1 MKIYVDVTNLMNVDF
16 LTGIQRVVREV
27 VIRMIKDPRLNTVL
41 VSCNHLTNPFTVLNN
56 KKFTEYFTEGTCKK
70 GEINTP
76 LQLRIRDMTP
86 GSVFFDIDA
95 TFHSRKRR
103 SALLPQLKSRGI
115 RIAQFS
121 HDIIPLLRP
130 ETVNDNTLRLWMDHF
145 GAHMK
150 NDDLIMTS
158 VKESVR
164 RLQELNEK
172 MGLPEKKIV
181 NTWLGNDFIG
191 SETGDYPI
199 SDEIKAVEKKGRYV
213 IMVGTVEPRKNHKVI
228 LDAFDAELFDRGL
241 NLVIVGRMG
250 WDVEELAERINSH
263 PLLGK
268 KLFLLS
274 GVNDADLND
283 LYAHAYLM
291 AFPSY
296 MEGFGLPIVE
306 ALSHK
311 TPVVSSN
318 EAGIREVLGE
328 YGEAFDPDSPEEFC
342 AIVKSYLDDPD
353 KYRAVKEKVASYEPV
368 SWDTVANTMI
378 EHMLLLEPDMSHLPE
393 DIHIKQ
399 MVMISAREE
408 DLLATLPYVEHFMPF
423 IKELVL
429 CCPDRMVQPM
439 KDNYRGR
446 LEIKYLTD
454 DMVLGGEELPEDHGE
469 RNTFL
474 RFCIMKQDILDD
486 VFIMGDDDGRPLRMI
501 DESFYIK
508 DGKYQAYYYYD
519 GSEWWGTQGD
529 PTSFDL
535 LQSRY
540 FDFAV
545 DNGYPTYLFGSHMPQ
560 VIDRRIYNEIR
571 ERFPGIE
578 HAANCEWSLYFNYV
592 LYNYPGKIDV
602 KLYNTLNWPGNVF
615 DWNLY
620 EYPDKFAF
628 ENYYEHVY
636 RSQLFKNISDSFG
649 PETTRDNVLKI
660 FKRQQATMRRREG
673 IQVYEDFRK
682 EYAKEHKEYPV
693 MCIDGRNNALVIYAT
708 KTIRMLC
715 GDNLRMYIDL
725 LTDKDRQNDDLQ
737 VNYRFLNTETGTFS
751 RYDTIRKASFSEGM
765 MEMQFLAPPK
775 RGKYVLTIHAESG
788 KKFVELDIDAEV
800 VYGVDDDMTDSLG
813 NLVQQAIKEDRE
825 LDTED
830 IGELKDYSVDME
842 AVAAMSKEEMQSIIK
857 ELAENTAKQNEA
869 IKSMAKAFVN
879 EQRENRKVEKY
890 AEMDEL
896 YREMKALE
904 DEMK

>member
-41 VSCNHLTNPFTVLNN
+41 LSGNHITDPFTVLNN
-56 KKFTEYFTEGTCKK
+56 RKFTEYFVAGTCKK
-70 GEINTP
+70 SEINTA
-76 LQLRIRDMTP
+76 LRLRIKDMTP

-121 HDIIPLLRP
+121 HDIIPLLHP
-130 ETVNDNTLRLWMDHF
+130 ETVNVTTMRLWMDHF
-145 GAHMK
+145 AAHMK
-150 NDDLIMTS
+150 YDDLIITS
-158 VKESVR
+158 VKESVN
-164 RLQELNEK
+164 RLKELNSRF
-172 MGLPEKKIV
+172 GLPEKKIV
-181 NTWLGNDFIG
+181 NSWLGNDFIG

-199 SDEIKAVEKKGRYV
+199 SDEIKNVEHKGRYV
-213 IMVGTVEPRKNHKVI
+213 IMVGTIEPRKNHKVI
-228 LDAFDAELFDRGL
+228 LDAFDKKLFDRGL
-241 NLVIVGRMG
+241 NLVLVGRMG
-250 WDVEELAERINSH
+250 WDVEELAERINNH

-283 LYAHAYLM
+283 LYSHAYLM

-318 EAGIREVLGE
+318 EAAIREVLGE
-328 YGEAFDPDSPEEFC
+328 YGESFDPDDPDEFIR
-342 AIVKSYLDDPD
+342 IVESYLDDPE
-353 KYRAVKEKVASYEPV
+353 KYKAIKEKVASYVPV
-368 SWDTVANTMI
+368 SWDEVAATMT
-378 EHMLLLEPDMSHLPE
+378 EHLLSLEPDMRHV
-393 DIHIKQ
+393 DRDTHIKQ
-399 MVMISAREE
+399 LVMISAREE
-408 DLLATLPYVEHFMPF
+408 DLLATLPYIEHFMPF

-429 CCPDRMVQPM
+429 CCPERMVQPM
-439 KDNYRGR
+439 KDSYCGR

-454 DMVLGGEELPEDHGE
+454 DMVLNGEELPEDHGE

-474 RFCIMKQDILDD
+474 RFCIMQQDVLDD
-486 VFIMGDDDGRPLRMI
+486 VFIMGDDDGRPLQMI
-501 DESFYIK
+501 SEDFYIK
-508 DGKYQAYYYYD
+508 DGRYQAYYYYD
-519 GSEWWGTQGD
+519 GSEWWGTQGN

-578 HAANCEWSLYFNYV
+578 HAAYCEWALYFNYV
-592 LYNYPGKIDV
+592 LYNYPGMIDV
-602 KLYNTLNWPGNVF
+602 KLFNTLNWPGNAF

-620 EYPDKFAF
+620 EYPERFIF

-636 RSQLFKNISDSFG
+636 RSQLFRNIDDTFG

-660 FKRQQATMRRREG
+660 IKRQRATERRRTG
-673 IQVYEDFRK
+673 IKVYDKFCRT
-682 EYAKEHKEYPV
+682 YARERGEYPV
-693 MCIDGRNNALVIYAT
+693 MCIDGRNNALVIYASS
-708 KTIRMLC
+708 TIRMLA
-715 GDNLRMYIDL
+715 GDNLRMPIDL
-725 LTDKDRQNDDLQ
+725 ITDKDRQHDDLQ
-737 VNYRFLNTETGTFS
+737 LNYRFYDPEAERFT
-751 RYDTIRKASFSEGM
+751 RYGTIRNASFSDGM

-775 RGKYVLTIHAESG
+775 RGRYILTIHAESG

-800 VYGVDDDMTDSLG
+800 VYWTTDDMTDSLG
-813 NLVQQAIKEDRE
+813 NL
-825 LDTED
+825 
-830 IGELKDYSVDME
+830 ME
-842 AVAAMSKEEMQSIIK
+842 
-857 ELAENTAKQNEA
+857 
-869 IKSMAKAFVN
+869 
-879 EQRENRKVEKY
+879 
-890 AEMDEL
+890 
-896 YREMKALE
+896 
-904 DEMK
+904 